1 MYDLFHTY
9 YEIKILSPSC
19 LINHP
24 PFYLFSLVTKI
35 ATSERS
41 CVFWDFVI
49 QAWSTNG
56 CKVSTDDSKDDA
68 TICHCEH
75 LTNFAVIFD
84 FTGDAIV
91 DYLWLDIVTY
101 IVLSISIILLVVT
114 QIVSHNYQRLVLAI
128 TYSKEKGLIKI
139 LLCRCTFR
147 DHF

>member
-1 MYDLFHTY
+1 MSHQSPICMYF
-9 YEIKILSPSC
+9 
-19 LINHP
+19 LI
-24 PFYLFSLVTKI
+24 TKI

-41 CVFWDFVI
+41 CAFWDFVI
-49 QAWSTNG
+49 QAWSTKG

-68 TICHCEH
+68 TVCHCEH

-114 QIVSHNYQRLVLAI
+114 QIVSHNYQRLVIAI
-128 TYSKEKGLIKI
+128 IYSKEKGLIKNYMYI
-139 LLCRCTFR
+139 
-147 DHF
+147 